1 MVRPCANAM
10 QLLVLAMTVCA
21 AGAQVDGVDVSYYD
35 GTIDWTQVYGA
46 GKRFAIIRVSDGTGF
61 IDPQFPANWAHARA
75 AGILRAPYQFFRA
88 SEDPAAQANLLLTQV
103 QMAGGFLPG
112 DLPPVMDME
121 TQDGQPNATVLA
133 NMRTWFGVLEAA
145 RGRPPIIYTSARV
158 WTLLGNPTGFDQ
170 YPLWDANWGVTCP
183 NLPPIWST
191 WTFWQSS
198 ATGVVP
204 GISNS
209 SMTDLDSFNG
219 TLDDLKAFAG
229 AMSPPADGGAT
240 DGAIQP
246 PDAFASADAAPP
258 PPGFGNSAG
267 SLAGGCSVTSTATGG
282 QLLPLILL
290 LMACRAGRRRS
301 RRNAVPRTRHRRG
314 RRPAQGPFITAPP

>member
-1 MVRPCANAM
+1 MRW
-10 QLLVLAMTVCA
+10 LVLFAWAAAGCEGWNASTTHVESMTVCA
-21 AGAQVDGVDVSYYD
+21 GGAQVDGIDVSYYD

-61 IDPQFPANWAHARA
+61 LDPQFARNWAAARA
-75 AGILRAPYQFFRA
+75 AGIIRAPYQFFRA
-88 SEDPAAQANLLLTQV
+88 SQDPTAQANLLLTQV
-103 QMAGGFLPG
+103 EQAGGFQPG

-133 NMRTWFGVLEAA
+133 NMRTWFGVLEQA

-158 WTLLGNPTGFDQ
+158 WNLLANPTGFDQ

-183 NLPPIWST
+183 NLPPIWPT

-198 ATGVVP
+198 ATGNVP

-229 AMSPPADGGAT
+229 ALPPPPVDGGIT
-240 DGAIQP
+240 
-246 PDAFASADAAPP
+246 PDALAADAAPS

-267 SLAGGCSVTSTATGG
+267 TLAGGCSVTPSAPAGS
-282 QLLPLILL
+282 PLL
-290 LMACRAGRRRS
+290 LGFLLLF
-301 RRNAVPRTRHRRG
+301 RNALRHRR
-314 RRPAQGPFITAPP
+314 RA